1 MLSAAADGTEPMLGY
16 CTLTWLHLQIYHTM
30 SNSKVTTDSYIP
42 VLTGMNYVSWR
53 LAMKPYLQSTGHT
66 WVMEITKPDS
76 INSKSTGA
84 QVAHYIGWTK
94 ANDSIV
100 GLVNMHLQ

>member
-1 MLSAAADGTEPMLGY
+1 
-16 CTLTWLHLQIYHTM
+16 M
-30 SNSKVTTDSYIP
+30 SNSKVTTDSHVP

-53 LAMKPYLQSTGHT
+53 LAMKPYLQFTGHT
-66 WVMEITKPDS
+66 WVMEITKPDP
-76 INSKSTGA
+76 INSKFTDA

-100 GLVNMHLQ
+100 GLVNMHLQWLKKLSQCLHVCTKLNTLW